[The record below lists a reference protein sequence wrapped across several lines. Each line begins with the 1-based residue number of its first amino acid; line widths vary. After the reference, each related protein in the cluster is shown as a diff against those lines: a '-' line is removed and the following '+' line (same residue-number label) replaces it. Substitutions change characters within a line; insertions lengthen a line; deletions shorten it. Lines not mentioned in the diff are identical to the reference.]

1 MCVISRRLQENRG
14 AGGCFAYI
22 VNVGIVNDVTVR
34 RTDKF
39 TDHLALLGKDDGRS
53 VASIGGGHV
62 VAVTQD
68 L

>member
-1 MCVISRRLQENRG
+1 MP
-14 AGGCFAYI
+14 I